1 MSAPVFIVLLRRP
14 GKYDPRID
22 PFWEF
27 GSFGCT
33 GCHRTNLL
41 HPKNCQIADGAR
53 LAFVQGGDLGF
64 RLLMVTAPIQRIN
77 HQRGAAA
84 RVELRWDASAK
95 PFRYAKAPSLF
106 EAPGPGRSAL
116 FPKLAKSVSLV
127 NRLTWDAK
135 FASRFRARSSPLE
148 PELADELLRGFNQA
162 VRKASARDFIS
173 EYWQALPWCDV
184 PSTPPERQSRYR
196 DFIAMFDESPA
207 SSCRPAKKRQ
217 SCK

>member
-1 MSAPVFIVLLRRP
+1 MSAPVFVVLLRRP
-14 GKYDPRID
+14 GKNDPRTD

-33 GCHRTNLL
+33 GCHRKNLL

-64 RLLMVTAPIQRIN
+64 RLLMVTGPIERIN
-77 HQRGAAA
+77 HQRGAAV
-84 RVELRWDASAK
+84 RVELRWDATAK
-95 PFRYAKAPSLF
+95 PFRYDKAPSLF
-106 EAPGPGRSAL
+106 EAPGPGRAAL
-116 FPKLAKSVSLV
+116 FPKLAQSVSLV
-127 NRLTWDAK
+127 NRTTPDAK

-162 VRKASARDFIS
+162 ARKASARNLIS

-184 PSTPPERQSRYR
+184 PSTSPERQSRYR
-196 DFIAMFDESPA
+196 DFIATLDKPTA
-207 SSCRPAKKRQ
+207 LCRPPGKQR